1 MCRLA
6 VPGTG
11 GALGTIQARNL
22 HITFGDM
29 PIFEYWHLTRKPA
42 LLIGMDVIGSL
53 DTVIIDYKRRE
64 LYLRARS

>member
-1 MCRLA
+1 
-6 VPGTG
+6 
-11 GALGTIQARNL
+11 
-22 HITFGDM
+22 M

-53 DTVIIDYKRRE
+53 DTFVIDYKRRE